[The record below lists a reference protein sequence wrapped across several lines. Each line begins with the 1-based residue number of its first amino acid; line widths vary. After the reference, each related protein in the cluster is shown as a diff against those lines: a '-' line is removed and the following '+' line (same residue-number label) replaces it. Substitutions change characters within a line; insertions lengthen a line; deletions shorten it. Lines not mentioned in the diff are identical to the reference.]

1 MRSLFSDAQFDSS
14 RVVQVFVKLQSMSV
28 TGAFSFEPMLCQGA
42 ERLPEWSEWHY
53 ELKLDGFRAI
63 GRKAGRG
70 AQLWSRNQKSLSR
83 RFPSLVKGLN
93 GLPDDTIID
102 GEVVALD
109 QHGRPSFDLVQGLGT
124 EEPLIVLYAF
134 DVMMLRGRDVRAW
147 PLEERRGELR
157 QAVNG
162 LPDIIRYSETFNVP
176 LAELEHTVREHELE
190 GIVAKRACTVRAS
203 AAAIG

>member
-1 MRSLFSDAQFDSS
+1 M
-14 RVVQVFVKLQSMSV
+14 
-28 TGAFSFEPMLCQGA
+28 
-42 ERLPEWSEWHY
+42 ERLPEVSEWHY

-83 RFPSLVKGLN
+83 RFPSVLNALN

-109 QHGRPSFDLVQGLGT
+109 QHGRPSFDLLQGLGT
-124 EEPLIVLYAF
+124 GESLIVLYAF
-134 DVMMLRGRDVRAW
+134 DVMMLGGRDVRAS

-157 QAVNG
+157 QAIKG
-162 LPDIIRYSETFNVP
+162 LPDLIRYSEAFNVP
-176 LAELEHTVREHELE
+176 LAELEHAVREHEL
-190 GIVAKRACTVRAS
+190 
-203 AAAIG
+203 